1 MSEWRDP
8 LPEPETDL
16 IEPPIDTNFEPDL
29 DDPEDPE
36 TEEDIIEDEDDELD
50 DEDIPLVDA
59 TENRR

>member
-16 IEPPIDTNFEPDL
+16 IEPPIDTDFEP
-29 DDPEDPE
+29 E
-36 TEEDIIEDEDDELD
+36 

-59 TENRR
+59 TENRP

>member
-16 IEPPIDTNFEPDL
+16 IEPPTDTDFEPD
-29 DDPEDPE
+29 P
-36 TEEDIIEDEDDELD
+36 DELE

-59 TENRR
+59 TENRP

>member
-16 IEPPIDTNFEPDL
+16 IEPPIDTDFEPDL
-29 DDPEDPE
+29 DEPED
-36 TEEDIIEDEDDELD
+36 EEEIIEDEDDEPE

-59 TENRR
+59 TENRP